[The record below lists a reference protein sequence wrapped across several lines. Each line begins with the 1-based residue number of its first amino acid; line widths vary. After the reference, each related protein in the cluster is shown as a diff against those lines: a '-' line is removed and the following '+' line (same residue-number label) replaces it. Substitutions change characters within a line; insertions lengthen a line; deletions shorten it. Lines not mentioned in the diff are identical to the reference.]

1 MSPCRAIWMTF
12 VLALSATAQAQEIRA
27 VTEDSRYAQIQNG
40 RVGGPAT
47 DVVEAT
53 LQEAGLDYQLS
64 LYPWARAYDLAQQ
77 QPNVLIY
84 LIARTPE
91 REERF
96 KWVGEVIRYQF
107 NFYKLRSREDIQ
119 VNSTDDAR
127 RYLVGVVRDDVRHD
141 QLMAQGFTKLA
152 LAPQNLDNMRRLVNG
167 QIELLPLI
175 EADAR
180 RLSVEVGSQYSEL
193 EKLATLDVGSGG
205 LYLAYSLAT
214 DDATVE
220 RTRQAFE
227 RIRSSGEL
235 QRLMAPVMASPESQ

>member
-1 MSPCRAIWMTF
+1 MHTCRAIWLTLL
-12 VLALSATAQAQEIRA
+12 LALITTAQAQEIRA

-53 LQEAGLDYQLS
+53 LREAGLEYQLS
-64 LYPWARAYDLAQQ
+64 LYPWARAYDLALQ

-91 REERF
+91 REARF

-107 NFYKLRSREDIQ
+107 NFYKLRSRQDIQ

-127 RYLVGVVRDDVRHD
+127 HYLVGVVRDDVRHD

-180 RLSVEVGSQYSEL
+180 RLSVEVGSQFSDL
-193 EKLATLDVGSGG
+193 EKVATLDVGSGG

-214 DDATVE
+214 DDAIVE

-227 RIRSSGEL
+227 RIRDSGEL
-235 QRLMAPVMASPESQ
+235 QRLMAPVAEPPASQ